1 MFSGGPRNPG
11 QASASGK
18 PGAVQCELWSAIR
31 GFATGKRHPFR
42 ADGAS
47 QDGIGFAN
55 LARCL
60 ELDLHNGRCPTSGD
74 QIERGAANARNYSGN
89 IINMKV
95 NPDIFNNEKPGMLI
109 DIIKISPDL
118 GDFQMHFT
126 ATARQTSSTR
136 EKIPNHTATSWSG
149 SQALAHN
156 VLSSRRERRNIGS
169 TEPSIAQGRGKSRTQ
184 S

>member
-1 MFSGGPRNPG
+1 M
-11 QASASGK
+11 
-18 PGAVQCELWSAIR
+18 
-31 GFATGKRHPFR
+31 
-42 ADGAS
+42 DGAS

-74 QIERGAANARNYSGN
+74 QVGLGAADARNYSGN

-95 NPDIFNNEKPGMLI
+95 NPDIFNNEKSGTLI
-109 DIIKISPDL
+109 DIIKISFDL

-126 ATARQTSSTR
+126 AAARQTSSMR

-149 SQALAHN
+149 LQALAHN
-156 VLSSRRERRNIGS
+156 VLSSRRECRNIGS
-169 TEPSIAQGRGKSRTQ
+169 NAPSIAQGRGESRTQ